1 MRTRVVTAVMLMSFG
16 LHPLLAQ
23 DQQRP
28 PLSAPQPAQTQGQSS
43 GPVKPDLSTESQ
55 NQRTMDR
62 MGPGIDWDHR
72 KAGRD
77 WQTIPGR
84 EGDDVSRKRD

>member
-1 MRTRVVTAVMLMSFG
+1 MRTHIVTAVMLMSFG
-16 LHPLLAQ
+16 LHPLFAQ

-43 GPVKPDLSTESQ
+43 PVKPDLSTESQ

-62 MGPGIDWDHR
+62 MGPDWDHR

-77 WQTIPGR
+77 WQTIPSR

>member
-1 MRTRVVTAVMLMSFG
+1 MRTHFVTALMLMSFG
-16 LHPLLAQ
+16 LHPLFAQ

-43 GPVKPDLSTESQ
+43 GPVKPGLSTENQ

-62 MGPGIDWDHR
+62 MGPDWDHR

-84 EGDDVSRKRD
+84 EGDDVSRTRD